1 MFFSGEN
8 RMNWTSL
15 FANINLNSLIPEC
28 HAKWKPLVSDGLAWF
43 LSKLSIERQQIMLQD
58 QIDLGPFASAAT
70 RLEKILRRC
79 PTLHKLGQVLAR
91 DRRLSHDLRKSLQ
104 NLETLE
110 PEYTTDMIAKILENQ
125 EIDLSG
131 IELAQSPFAQASVAV
146 VIKFKHTNS
155 QGKVTEGV
163 FKVVRPE
170 AEQALQEE
178 LELWPGL
185 GEALER
191 ICDKSGL
198 PRLEFAGPLSDAAQL
213 VADEVRL
220 EREQTNLRRA
230 RKLYKDIEEVRVPE
244 VLPWCSSRV
253 TAMSLVRG
261 KKLSEALP
269 DSKKKRRR
277 IAEKI
282 IDGLIARPFW
292 MGETW
297 SIFHGDPHG
306 GNIFLDEDGKI
317 VLLDWSLS
325 VELPKNERVSIIQL
339 LLGGLKHDTSAV
351 TQALSQLGVA
361 TDREKLKAVGSWAT
375 EQVRN
380 GVFPGFDWCLS
391 VLDRAI
397 EFGGLGLRA
406 ELALFRKALYSLLTL
421 VEDVAPD
428 ALSDSVVV
436 GAGLAKLAR
445 EIPVRSF
452 SNPFSSN
459 WDTHVSTAELVNLC
473 TSLPLTATRFWLGSI
488 EDSVKRVRS
497 KEKLT
502 N

>member
-1 MFFSGEN
+1 
-8 RMNWTSL
+8 
-15 FANINLNSLIPEC
+15 
-28 HAKWKPLVSDGLAWF
+28 
-43 LSKLSIERQQIMLQD
+43 
-58 QIDLGPFASAAT
+58 
-70 RLEKILRRC
+70 
-79 PTLHKLGQVLAR
+79 
-91 DRRLSHDLRKSLQ
+91 
-104 NLETLE
+104 
-110 PEYTTDMIAKILENQ
+110 
-125 EIDLSG
+125 
-131 IELAQSPFAQASVAV
+131 
-146 VIKFKHTNS
+146 
-155 QGKVTEGV
+155 
-163 FKVVRPE
+163 
-170 AEQALQEE
+170 
-178 LELWPGL
+178 
-185 GEALER
+185 
-191 ICDKSGL
+191 
-198 PRLEFAGPLSDAAQL
+198 
-213 VADEVRL
+213 
-220 EREQTNLRRA
+220 
-230 RKLYKDIEEVRVPE
+230 
-244 VLPWCSSRV
+244 
-253 TAMSLVRG
+253 MSLVRG